1 MILFYKLIILTAP
14 SFPAF
19 LYIRFFSTI
28 IVSKSDSKG
37 ENLVTHFVYR
47 IPKKN
52 HDAMLQL
59 CKESNKLF
67 MHHDVARYDAF
78 QLSNTEVPMEGFTN
92 IADMVSASQEEEIW
106 LESLYYR
113 DRQHMNEVMVKMQKD
128 ERMEPIMKQ
137 SFSLISSGTN
147 FIMGE
152 FDRLSV

>member
-1 MILFYKLIILTAP
+1 M
-14 SFPAF
+14 
-19 LYIRFFSTI
+19 
-28 IVSKSDSKG
+28 SKSDSKG
-37 ENLVTHFVYR
+37 ENLVTHFIYR

-67 MHHDVARYDAF
+67 MQHDVARYDVF

-92 IADMVSASQEEEIW
+92 IADTVSANQDEEIW

-113 DRQHMNEVMVKMQKD
+113 DRQHMNEVMAKIQKD

-137 SFSLISSGTN
+137 SFSLISSGTS
-147 FIMGE
+147 FIIGE

>member
-1 MILFYKLIILTAP
+1 LFYELTILTAP
-14 SFPAF
+14 SLPAF
-19 LYIRFFSTI
+19 LYIIFFS
-28 IVSKSDSKG
+28 IVIMSKSDSKG

-47 IPKKN
+47 IPKNN

-67 MHHDVARYDAF
+67 MQHDVARYDAF

-92 IADMVSASQEEEIW
+92 VGNIVSANQDEEIW

-113 DRQHMNEVMVKMQKD
+113 DRQHMNEVMAKIQKD
-128 ERMEPIMKQ
+128 ERTEPIMKQ

-147 FIMGE
+147 FIVGE

>member
-1 MILFYKLIILTAP
+1 M
-14 SFPAF
+14 
-19 LYIRFFSTI
+19 
-28 IVSKSDSKG
+28 SKSDSKG

-67 MHHDVARYDAF
+67 MQHDVARYDVF

-92 IADMVSASQEEEIW
+92 IANIVSANQDEEIW

-113 DRQHMNEVMVKMQKD
+113 DRQRMNEAMAKIQKD

-147 FIMGE
+147 FIIGE